1 MSDVKAAAQAE
12 AEKTYKGFI
21 MFLKYLSYAFVAII
35 IVASFNNWGADG
47 TGSNFDPAL
56 EEEYLDR
63 IKEMNERYKK

>member
-1 MSDVKAAAQAE
+1 MTPREHAKLE
-12 AEKTYKGFI
+12 AEVTYKGFLT
-21 MFLKYLSYAFVAII
+21 FLKYLSYGFIAII

-47 TGSNFDPAL
+47 TGSKYDPAL